1 MGLRGNDL
9 SRADRRIGRGLSL
22 AGFTLVELLVTLLI
36 VAILF
41 GLAVPA
47 FVNLL
52 ERNRLETTA
61 SRFLNTLM
69 TARSEAL
76 KRNQPV
82 VICKSVNGSRCVNTG
97 GWERGWMIYADQN
110 ADQAKQGSE
119 PVIAVHAPL
128 GKGDT
133 LRIENADLKR
143 KVVYRTDGTA
153 SASGVFVL
161 CNSARDK
168 TLAQEVKLS
177 VTGRPQRSR
186 TTLDCTP

>member
-1 MGLRGNDL
+1 MSVASRIIARG
-9 SRADRRIGRGLSL
+9 SSPTTAPP
-22 AGFTLVELLVTLLI
+22 GFTLVELLVTLFI

-82 VICKSVNGSRCVNTG
+82 VICKSSDGSSCINAG

-110 ADQAKQGSE
+110 ANGSKQGAE
-119 PVIAVHAPL
+119 PVIAVHAAL
-128 GKGDT
+128 DKGDT
-133 LRIENADLKR
+133 LRIGSNDLK
-143 KVVYRTDGTA
+143 KTVVYQTDGTA

-161 CNSARDK
+161 CNSVGDK
-168 TLAQEVKLS
+168 SLAQEIKLGI
-177 VTGRPQRSR
+177 TGRPQRGR